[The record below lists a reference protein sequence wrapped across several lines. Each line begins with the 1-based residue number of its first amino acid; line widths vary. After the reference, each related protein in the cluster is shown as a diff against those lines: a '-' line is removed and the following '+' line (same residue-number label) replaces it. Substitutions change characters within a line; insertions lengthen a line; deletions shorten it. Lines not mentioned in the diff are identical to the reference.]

1 MNHFPDLK
9 KLEADL
15 QQAVTG
21 GVHFDAGTQAV
32 YSTDASNYRQVP
44 LGVILPKTR
53 DEVIKAV
60 QVCRKHS
67 VPILSRGGG
76 TSLAGQCCNAAVI
89 FDFSRHMNR
98 ILEIDPEKKMARVEP
113 GVVLAHLNR
122 EARKH
127 GLFLGPD
134 PATQGQCTLGGMI
147 GNNACGVHS
156 LIAGKTAD
164 RVEELEILTYDG
176 LILRAGRISPQTLA
190 DQLRLG
196 GKTAEI
202 FGKVDAFR
210 KKYAEKIRKG
220 YPKLPRRVSGYNLDA
235 LLDENSFHLGQAL
248 TGTEGTCAI
257 ILAATMKLMEEP
269 RHKTI
274 ALLGY
279 SDICAAA
286 DDVPRLLKHNPIG
299 LEGID
304 SRFVANMRKKHLHLP
319 ALSKFPGGSGWLLV
333 EFGASTLDELRDQ
346 TKAFR
351 KTLSE
356 TVSPPSTEWFEASED
371 QEKIW
376 KVREAATAATV
387 AVPQEKNSW
396 SGWEDAAVPV
406 EKLGA
411 YLREFYGLLEKYGY
425 KSVVYGH
432 FGEACVHS
440 RIDFDL
446 ASSKGI
452 ESYRSFI
459 LEAADL
465 VIRFG
470 GSFSGEHGDGQS
482 RAELLPKMY
491 GPELVQAFREFKEI
505 WDPEHKMNPGKVV
518 MPLRMDENLRLGQD
532 YVSDGSS
539 IAASSLNC
547 IGVGK
552 CRQTDKGTMCPS
564 FMATRDEKH
573 STRGR
578 ARLLFEM
585 TSGKGLISGWD
596 DPHVKEA
603 LDLCLSCKACK
614 TECPAGVDMA
624 HYKAEYLERYYH
636 THTKPLSLVL
646 FAHLPLL
653 SRAAA
658 IFPAF
663 FNFLLSS
670 RLTGSLFKKMA
681 GIAPERK
688 LPSFAKET
696 FRSWHRKAYRP
707 DPEKPSV
714 LLWVDTFTNHFQPQ
728 IAQAA
733 WRVLR
738 ELGFEVTLSEEGL
751 CCGRSLYEAG
761 EMDLAKFKLKQIL
774 TQLRPLIFSGIPI
787 IGLEPGCLSVF
798 RDELPKFFPDDDT
811 AKSLSRQA
819 VSFAEFLDRFADPAK
834 LPLLAGHYLM
844 HGHCHQKALWGTDAE
859 KSVFRKMGMHCE
871 ILDAGCCGMAGSF
884 GFLQKHQEVSKACAE
899 RVLAP
904 AVRNSK
910 DKAILISDGFSCREQ
925 VRHLTGVEGKHLAE
939 ILDDAF
945 RRRVPEVPE
954 I

>member
-1 MNHFPDLK
+1 MTHFPDLK
-9 KLEADL
+9 KLEEAL
-15 QQAVTG
+15 RQAVTG

-44 LGVILPKTR
+44 LGVILPKNR
-53 DEVIKAV
+53 EEVLLAV
-60 QVCRKHS
+60 KICQEYG

-76 TSLAGQCCNAAVI
+76 TSLAGQCCNAAVV

-98 ILEIDPEKKMARVEP
+98 ILEIDPEKKLARVEP
-113 GVVLAHLNR
+113 GVILAHLNK

-176 LILRAGRISPQTLA
+176 HILKAGATSPEVLA
-190 DQLRLG
+190 EHLRSG
-196 GKTAEI
+196 GKQKEI
-202 FGKVDAFR
+202 FTKLAAFR
-210 KKYAEKIRKG
+210 DKYAEKIRSG
-220 YPKLPRRVSGYNLDA
+220 FPILPRRVSGYNLDA
-235 LLDENSFHLGQAL
+235 LLDEKGFHLGRAL
-248 TGTEGTCAI
+248 TGTEGTCVL
-257 ILAATMKLMEEP
+257 ILEASVKLMPEP

-279 SDICAAA
+279 PDICAAA
-286 DDVPRLLKHNPIG
+286 DDVPRILKYNPIG

-304 SRFVANMRKKHLHLP
+304 SRFVANMRKKSLHLST
-319 ALSKFPGGSGWLLV
+319 LGRLPGGAGWLLV
-333 EFGASTLDELRDQ
+333 ELGAPTVDALREQ
-346 TKAFR
+346 SRTFR
-351 KTLSE
+351 KALQDSLSA
-356 TVSPPSTEWFEASED
+356 PSTAWFETPDD

-387 AVPQEKNSW
+387 AIPGEKNSW

-406 EKLGA
+406 EKLGD
-411 YLREFYGLLEKYGY
+411 YLRKFYALLEKYHY

-446 ASSKGI
+446 MSSKGI

-465 VIRFG
+465 VVQHG
-470 GSFSGEHGDGQS
+470 GSFSGEHGDGQA

-491 GPELVQAFREFKEI
+491 GPELAHAFREFKEI
-505 WDPEHKMNPGKVV
+505 WDPQNKMNPGKVV
-518 MPLRMDENLRLGQD
+518 MPYRLDENLRLGQD

-564 FMATRDEKH
+564 FMATQDEKH

-585 TSGKGLISGWD
+585 TSGKGLINGWD

-614 TECPAGVDMA
+614 TECPAGIDMA
-624 HYKAEYLERYYH
+624 QYKAEYLERYYENH
-636 THTKPLSLVL
+636 SKPLSLTL

-653 SRAAA
+653 SKAASF
-658 IFPAF
+658 FPPL
-663 FNFLLSS
+663 FNFFMQS
-670 RLTGSLFKKMA
+670 RLTAPWIKKAA
-681 GIAPERK
+681 GIAPDRK
-688 LPSFAKET
+688 FPSFARET
-696 FRSWHRKAYRP
+696 FRAWHRKAYRP
-707 DPEKPSV
+707 GPEKPSV
-714 LLWVDTFTNHFQPQ
+714 LLWVDTFTNHYQPH

-733 WRVLR
+733 WRVLQ

-751 CCGRSLYEAG
+751 CCGRPLYEAG
-761 EMDLAKFKLKQIL
+761 ELDLAKMKLRKIL
-774 TQLRPLIFSGIPI
+774 TQLRPLIFSGVPI

-798 RDELPKFFPDDDT
+798 RDEIPKFFPDNDT
-811 AKSLSRQA
+811 AKSLSKQA
-819 VSFAEFLDRFADPAK
+819 VSFAEFLDRFADTEK

-844 HGHCHQKALWGTDAE
+844 HGHCHQKALWGVDAE
-859 KSVFRKMGMHCE
+859 KSLFRKMGMHCE

-884 GFLQKHQEVSKACAE
+884 GFLKEHQEVSKACGE

-904 AVRNSK
+904 AVRKAK
-910 DKAILISDGFSCREQ
+910 DKSVFISDGFSCREQ
-925 VRHLTGVEGKHLAE
+925 VRHLTAVEGKHLAE
-939 ILDDAF
+939 ILDEAF